1 MENQQVIE
9 VIEALF
15 QRKKQPG
22 LEKILKEALKICGEK
37 IAKSSENQEIKDQ
50 AKALLDSK
58 KPKEQSALEHIQE
71 KYTQLLNLNYQNA
84 VLLLEVKSDIAKSI
98 QALGKL

>member
-9 VIEALF
+9 IIEAFF

-22 LEKILKEALKICGEK
+22 LEKILKEALKMCGEK
-37 IAKSSENQEIKDQ
+37 IATSSESQVIKDQ

-58 KPKEQSALEHIQE
+58 SL
-71 KYTQLLNLNYQNA
+71 
-84 VLLLEVKSDIAKSI
+84 KSKAHWSI
-98 QALGKL
+98 